1 MTAPPPPPPGP
12 RGTIPALIGR
22 VLDYMSTP
30 WRAVVVIVLTIVLG
44 AGFAAWQERA
54 ALLGALLA
62 PPSAPFG
69 RRPAALKSDL
79 SGELDNVLAQTGA
92 AVVAVWAVDIGANI
106 VRFVLARRHGGGV
119 WTFTPVVMP
128 AILDSTDAA
137 VLAQLVTGRSVCLD
151 PAGRGS
157 LVLRRLA
164 ADGLGWVCAVPA
176 PPSQAERL
184 LGVLLL
190 AWTTRPEPALEA
202 AALTLAAAA
211 AAAMVMR

>member
-1 MTAPPPPPPGP
+1 MGGP

-44 AGFAAWQERA
+44 AGFAAWQERQ

-79 SGELDNVLAQTGA
+79 SGELDNLIAESEA
-92 AVVAVWAVDIGANI
+92 AIVAVWAVDLGANLA
-106 VRFVLARRHGGGV
+106 RFRLARRHGGGV
-119 WTFTPVVMP
+119 WTFSPRVMP
-128 AILDSTDAA
+128 AILDQTDAA
-137 VLAQLVTGRSVCLD
+137 ALVEIVNGRSVCLD
-151 PAGRGS
+151 PAGKGS

-164 ADGLGWVCAVPA
+164 ADGLGFACIVPI
-176 PPSQAERL
+176 PPSQTAAL
-184 LGVLLL
+184 LGVVLL
-190 AWTTRPEPALEA
+190 AWPARPAPALVA
-202 AALTLAAAA
+202 AAVTLAAEEAD
-211 AAAMVMR
+211 AMVMR